1 MALAH
6 YKPVAVRP
14 VRTLRVVTQYV
25 KIQRSE
31 DVRSG
36 QRASRVTGP
45 RLVNHLDA
53 VTPDALGNR
62 LEFRDELAIVDFQVR
77 PPGSVACNRISRVPA
92 LKYSSTPAAHVS
104 STLHLRPS
112 IFSLPRAKSAM
123 ALGNSLC
130 SSLRTRSW
138 RASGVSFSSTGTDF

>member
-14 VRTLRVVTQYV
+14 VRTLPGGAAYV
-25 KIQRSE
+25 KKQ
-31 DVRSG
+31 
-36 QRASRVTGP
+36 SREGVPRRTPTSRGTGP
-45 RLVNHLDA
+45 RLLNHLDA

-112 IFSLPRAKSAM
+112 IFSLPRANSSI
-123 ALGNSLC
+123 ALGATLC

-138 RASGVSFSSTGTDF
+138 RASGVSFSRPGTH